1 MFKQFVDD
9 DCKKTRSVIPSS
21 CPHSHVYK

>member
-9 DCKKTRSVIPSS
+9 DCKKNRSVIPSL